1 MVWLPMA
8 GMLAI
13 LAIWFFAIWRS
24 YEARRKHQPRDP
36 NRKTSSDPS
45 LIR

>member
-1 MVWLPMA
+1 MRRKSIR
-8 GMLAI
+8 AI

-24 YEARRKHQPRDP
+24 YEARRKHHQPRDP
-36 NRKTSSDPS
+36 KRKTSSDPS